1 MPEPIQTK
9 KIKTELLQRQL
20 VLKRDEIDV
29 DNRLVPLSF
38 SSETVVDRW
47 FGGEILDHTP
57 TSIRLGRLQ
66 EGGALLVEHDRSDHV
81 GVIESVEIGAD
92 RIGRAM
98 VRFGK
103 SARAE
108 EIFQDVIDG
117 VRKWVSTTY
126 RVHSMV
132 LESKSDDGETYRVM
146 DWEPVEISIVSIPAD
161 PSVGVA
167 RDAPKEYDT
176 EIRGMPDVPEPKPEN
191 KPKSKP
197 ADAGFSL
204 SGDRQMP
211 EEIKPNEVDV
221 EQIKK
226 TARIDEQKRVSG
238 IHALADK
245 YSMQDEARNFVE
257 QGRSLEEFRTAV
269 LDKIDIAKPAPATAD
284 IGMSESESRQFSFIK
299 AINALANP
307 TDRRAQESAAFEFD
321 ASRAAAD
328 KMKKEPQGILVPADV
343 LKRDL
348 VVGTP
353 TAGGN
358 LVAENLLAANFID
371 LLRNRSALMGQNMAT
386 MLTGLIGDVAIP
398 KQTGGATGYWLAES
412 GTPTES
418 QQTIGQVPLTPKTVG
433 AYTDISRKLLQQ
445 SSIDVEAFVRGDL
458 ATVLGLAIDLAG
470 IAGTGA
476 NNQPRGI
483 LNTVGIGSVIGGTNG
498 AAPTWANI
506 VALESEV
513 AAANADVGRL
523 HYLTNALVRGVL
535 KTTEKASGTAQFVW
549 NSNDVNGYTPIVS
562 NQVPSDLTKGSAEDI
577 CSAIIFGNFADL
589 LIGMWGGLDLLADP
603 YTASTSG
610 TVRVVA
616 LQDADIAVRHA
627 ESFAAMQDALT
638 A

>member
-1 MPEPIQTK
+1 M
-9 KIKTELLQRQL
+9 
-20 VLKRDEIDV
+20 
-29 DNRLVPLSF
+29 
-38 SSETVVDRW
+38 
-47 FGGEILDHTP
+47 
-57 TSIRLGRLQ
+57 
-66 EGGALLVEHDRSDHV
+66 
-81 GVIESVEIGAD
+81 
-92 RIGRAM
+92 
-98 VRFGK
+98 
-103 SARAE
+103 
-108 EIFQDVIDG
+108 
-117 VRKWVSTTY
+117 
-126 RVHSMV
+126 
-132 LESKSDDGETYRVM
+132 
-146 DWEPVEISIVSIPAD
+146 
-161 PSVGVA
+161 
-167 RDAPKEYDT
+167 
-176 EIRGMPDVPEPKPEN
+176 
-191 KPKSKP
+191 
-197 ADAGFSL
+197 
-204 SGDRQMP
+204 
-211 EEIKPNEVDV
+211 
-221 EQIKK
+221 
-226 TARIDEQKRVSG
+226 
-238 IHALADK
+238 
-245 YSMQDEARNFVE
+245 
-257 QGRSLEEFRTAV
+257 
-269 LDKIDIAKPAPATAD
+269 
-284 IGMSESESRQFSFIK
+284 
-299 AINALANP
+299 
-307 TDRRAQESAAFEFD
+307 
-321 ASRAAAD
+321 
-328 KMKKEPQGILVPADV
+328 
-343 LKRDL
+343 
-348 VVGTP
+348 
-353 TAGGN
+353 
-358 LVAENLLAANFID
+358 
-371 LLRNRSALMGQNMAT
+371 
-386 MLTGLIGDVAIP
+386 AIP

>member
-1 MPEPIQTK
+1 M
-9 KIKTELLQRQL
+9 
-20 VLKRDEIDV
+20 
-29 DNRLVPLSF
+29 
-38 SSETVVDRW
+38 
-47 FGGEILDHTP
+47 
-57 TSIRLGRLQ
+57 
-66 EGGALLVEHDRSDHV
+66 
-81 GVIESVEIGAD
+81 
-92 RIGRAM
+92 
-98 VRFGK
+98 
-103 SARAE
+103 
-108 EIFQDVIDG
+108 
-117 VRKWVSTTY
+117 
-126 RVHSMV
+126 
-132 LESKSDDGETYRVM
+132 
-146 DWEPVEISIVSIPAD
+146 
-161 PSVGVA
+161 
-167 RDAPKEYDT
+167 
-176 EIRGMPDVPEPKPEN
+176 
-191 KPKSKP
+191 
-197 ADAGFSL
+197 
-204 SGDRQMP
+204 
-211 EEIKPNEVDV
+211 
-221 EQIKK
+221 
-226 TARIDEQKRVSG
+226 
-238 IHALADK
+238 
-245 YSMQDEARNFVE
+245 
-257 QGRSLEEFRTAV
+257 
-269 LDKIDIAKPAPATAD
+269 
-284 IGMSESESRQFSFIK
+284 
-299 AINALANP
+299 
-307 TDRRAQESAAFEFD
+307 
-321 ASRAAAD
+321 
-328 KMKKEPQGILVPADV
+328 
-343 LKRDL
+343 KRDL